1 MLQLTTPS
9 CAAIDVCVFF
19 LNKGKIFC
27 FNLLIKDKFDNKIRR
42 KLHPD
47 YSPGINL
54 LNFFAPAI
62 AQWRASVLI
71 FWWTGIEGA

>member
-9 CAAIDVCVFF
+9 WAAVDVFF
-19 LNKGKIFC
+19 FFKQGQNLC
-27 FNLLIKDKFDNKIRR
+27 FNLLIKDKFDNKIKR

-54 LNFFAPAI
+54 LNFFVPAI
-62 AQWRASVLI
+62 AQRRASVLI
-71 FWWTGIEGA
+71 FWWTAIEGA